1 MKLYRHPLGGLFAIT
16 SLNTVLTYNKIGKCW
31 KKSAW
36 NGDLDKLLPE
46 LKLVGNNFRRI
57 VR

>member
-16 SLNTVLTYNKIGKCW
+16 SCNSVLAYNKREKCW

-36 NGDLDKLLPE
+36 NGNLDKLLPG
-46 LKLVGNNFRRI
+46 LKLIGNNYRLR
-57 VR
+57 